1 MYKIHIPIRPQ
12 VKPAGA
18 IYNGHITQNKYGYSD
33 WKKKAHTLLKDCPKG
48 LEPYGWVIVHNN
60 PDWSHGDL
68 LNLVGATM
76 DALVKAK
83 VVQDDAPRWVNKVYT
98 SLTRELPVGIDI
110 YICENSEELIKAI
123 CEYY

>member
-1 MYKIHIPIRPQ
+1 MYKIHIPISPQ

-33 WKKKAHTLLKDCPKG
+33 WKKKVQILLKDSRKG
-48 LEPYGWVIVHNN
+48 LVPYGCVVIHNN
-60 PDWSHGDL
+60 PNWGHGDL
-68 LNLVGATM
+68 LNFVGASM

-83 VVQDDAPRWVNKVYT
+83 VIQDDAPRWVNKVYT

-110 YICENSEELIKAI
+110 YICENRQELIETV
-123 CEYY
+123 CEFC